1 MYMCIGCDSFFE
13 RLTCLQKF
21 ESVLFKYEQLLD
33 IADRELY
40 VVQGELADL
49 EAVTDTLLSFI
60 SEARKS
66 VRQGGGQDF
75 STKRAE
81 SLIERKGTAR
91 QISKEEPEAKV
102 GDQ

>member
-1 MYMCIGCDSFFE
+1 M
-13 RLTCLQKF
+13 
-21 ESVLFKYEQLLD
+21 
-33 IADRELY
+33 
-40 VVQGELADL
+40 
-49 EAVTDTLLSFI
+49 TDTLLSFI

-91 QISKEEPEAKV
+91 QISKEEPKAKV